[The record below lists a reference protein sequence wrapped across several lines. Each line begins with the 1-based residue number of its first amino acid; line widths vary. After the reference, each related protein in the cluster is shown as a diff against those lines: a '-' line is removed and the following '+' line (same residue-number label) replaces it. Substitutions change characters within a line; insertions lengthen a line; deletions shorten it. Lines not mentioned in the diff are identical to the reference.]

1 MIRPHGS
8 VALALTV
15 LISACEY
22 RAVVGMRDP
31 DEELADDE
39 SGMSDG
45 DVLLLDV
52 GSVVCELPPPLGCD
66 ELDDDPLHAVGLDC
80 IGGTPASGGITA
92 NAEAWRVFTG
102 TLGPDTY
109 PPREGEKFL
118 MLSTGK
124 AEQLAWTPEQL
135 EASGCD
141 PEFCPNT
148 DHGQGP
154 GKLPPP
160 IDVTP
165 VDPVDPD
172 HTCVG
177 EPELVGQG
185 DCSNSLY
192 GQWDACGNDEGR
204 GRGIGCEV
212 WDYAEL
218 RVGLTV
224 PDATHGL
231 AFDFAFMSVEWPDFE
246 GAGYNDMF
254 IAWLE
259 SEQWTGNVSFDGEG
273 NPITV
278 NASFLDYQASEELEG
293 FAMAGHGATRW
304 LTTNVGL
311 VPGES
316 IILVLAVLDLS
327 DGSYDSAVL
336 IDNVRWT
343 CSDAPP
349 ITQPQP

>member
-1 MIRPHGS
+1 VIRFSGP
-8 VALALTV
+8 VAIALTMW
-15 LISACEY
+15 LSACEY
-22 RAVVGMRDP
+22 RAVVGVRDL
-31 DEELADDE
+31 DEGFGDDE
-39 SGMSDG
+39 TGVSDG
-45 DVLLLDV
+45 DLPKFDV
-52 GSVVCELPPPLGCD
+52 GSLVCDPPPALGCD

-92 NAEAWRVFTG
+92 NAEAWSVFTG
-102 TLGPDTY
+102 TLGPGTY

-118 MLSTGK
+118 ILSTGR
-124 AEQLAWTPEQL
+124 AEQLALTPEQL
-135 EASGCD
+135 DSLGCTE

-148 DHGQGP
+148 DFEQGP
-154 GKLPPP
+154 GDLPAP
-160 IDVTP
+160 IDVA
-165 VDPVDPD
+165 PVDPD
-172 HTCVG
+172 RTCVDA
-177 EPELVGQG
+177 PELVGKG

-192 GQWDACGNDEGR
+192 GQWAAC
-204 GRGIGCEV
+204 GIGCEV

-224 PDATHGL
+224 PEATHGL
-231 AFDFAFMSVEWPDFE
+231 AFDFAFMSVEWPDFN
-246 GAGYNDMF
+246 GAGFNDMF

-259 SEQWTGNVSFDGEG
+259 SERWTGNISFDGEG

-311 VPGES
+311 VPGET

-327 DGSYDSAVL
+327 DGSYDSTVL
-336 IDNVRWT
+336 IDRVRWT
-343 CSDAPP
+343 CNDAPP
-349 ITQPQP
+349 ATQPTP